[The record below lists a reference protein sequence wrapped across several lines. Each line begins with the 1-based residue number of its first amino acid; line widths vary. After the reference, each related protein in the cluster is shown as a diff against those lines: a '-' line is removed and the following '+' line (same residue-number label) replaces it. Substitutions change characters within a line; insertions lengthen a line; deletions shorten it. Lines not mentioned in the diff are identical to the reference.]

1 MNEGNNVN
9 GFNSVKYNVND
20 NEGNNE
26 RFTNNEK
33 DRIADKLC
41 EQLGNREYRAF
52 YCKVAYQLS
61 EAQIWS
67 SLETAK
73 KGKHPARYFTWLVKK
88 QMS

>member
-1 MNEGNNVN
+1 MYGGYNDN
-9 GFNSVKYNVND
+9 GFNSVKYND
-20 NEGNNE
+20 NVRGNG
-26 RFTNNEK
+26 RLTNNDQ
-33 DRIADKLC
+33 DRIADILC
-41 EQLGNREYRAF
+41 DQLGNREYRAF
-52 YCKVAYQLS
+52 YCKVAYRLS